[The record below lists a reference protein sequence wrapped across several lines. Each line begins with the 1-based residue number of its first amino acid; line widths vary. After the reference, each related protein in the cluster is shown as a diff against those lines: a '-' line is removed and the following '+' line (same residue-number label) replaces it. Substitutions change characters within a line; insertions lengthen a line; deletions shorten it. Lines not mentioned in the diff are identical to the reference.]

1 MLSKICLKSK
11 HLLKP
16 WAQIG
21 GKQLAIDDAYD
32 HWRLEPGRFHL
43 LLGVVLSQDY
53 MQLCSW

>member
-1 MLSKICLKSK
+1 MLRWMNISKICLKSK

-16 WAQIG
+16 WDQIG

-32 HWRLEPGRFHL
+32 HL